1 MNKGMNRFVIAFWLL
16 GVALVSAAPSP
27 GHAQTRHPPT
37 PGANGQ
43 APSIAPWAQTPAAA
57 PAQAPAPAPNAA
69 ARSGTATNSKSSGG
83 EEFFITTSVDSAK
96 HQLVL
101 KRPTEVTLLIQTNDQ
116 TAITG
121 ENGEHLAVSDL
132 RTGDTVFVTL
142 KAGTN
147 PPLALRIRKAPMT
160 VAELHRRYLNY

>member
-1 MNKGMNRFVIAFWLL
+1 MNNEMKRFVIAFVLL
-16 GVALVSAAPSP
+16 CVALVFAAPSP
-27 GHAQTRHPPT
+27 GQAQTRHTRT
-37 PGANGQ
+37 PGANGP
-43 APSIAPWAQTPAAA
+43 APSSAPGTQTPAAA
-57 PAQAPAPAPNAA
+57 PTPAPAPAPNAA
-69 ARSGTATNSKSSGG
+69 AGSGTATNSKPSSG
-83 EEFFITTSVDSAK
+83 EEFFITTSVDAAK

-132 RTGDTVFVTL
+132 RTGDTVFVAL
-142 KAGTN
+142 KPGTN

>member
-1 MNKGMNRFVIAFWLL
+1 MNKGMKRFVIAFVLL
-16 GVALVSAAPSP
+16 GVALVFAAPSP
-27 GHAQTRHPPT
+27 GHAQTRHPRT

-43 APSIAPWAQTPAAA
+43 APSSAPGTQPPPAA

-69 ARSGTATNSKSSGG
+69 ASSGMATTSKSSGG
-83 EEFFITTSVDSAK
+83 EEFFITTSVDAAK

-121 ENGEHLAVSDL
+121 ENGEHLNVSDL
-132 RTGDTVFVTL
+132 RTGDTVFVTF
-142 KAGTN
+142 KASTN
-147 PPLALRIRKAPMT
+147 PPLAQRIRKAPMT